1 MEQNIN
7 NAYSLAQEF
16 ERKGEIM
23 NAIRA
28 LDKEPTPANRYYQ
41 AKLYVEIGD
50 WRKTHKILQDP
61 EVKAAAGAE
70 YQEFFVESKN
80 RVKDSN
86 AATLMF
92 FGISFISGFIIFYST
107 DAMSGGRFPSNHT
120 INYAF
125 LGIGAFFTLWGTIL
139 KWVVN
144 YKK

>member
-7 NAYSLAQEF
+7 NAYSQAQEF

-28 LDKEPTPANRYYQ
+28 LEKDPSPANRYYQ

-50 WRKTHKILQDP
+50 WRKTYKILQDP
-61 EVKAAAGAE
+61 EVKAAAGSE
-70 YQEFFVESKN
+70 YHDFFIESKN

-92 FGISFISGFIIFYST
+92 FGISFLSGFVIFFST
-107 DAMSGGRFPSNHT
+107 DAMSGGQFPSNHT
-120 INYAF
+120 VNYAF
-125 LGIGAFFTLWGTIL
+125 LIIGAFFTLWGTIL
-139 KWVVN
+139 KWLVN